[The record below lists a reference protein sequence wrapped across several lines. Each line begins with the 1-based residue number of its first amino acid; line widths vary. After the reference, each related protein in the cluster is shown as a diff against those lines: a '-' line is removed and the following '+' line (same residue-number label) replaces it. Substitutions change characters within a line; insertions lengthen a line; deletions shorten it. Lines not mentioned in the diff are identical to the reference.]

1 MTTLGSGASYI
12 VTSIC
17 KVIAD
22 TSTELTVYVDSE
34 IFWFVN
40 GLITNITRKIQAGQR
55 MDTSSMTSRILR
67 LHSFNYYP
75 NIEHIP

>member
-1 MTTLGSGASYI
+1 MTSVS
-12 VTSIC
+12 
-17 KVIAD
+17 KVIAA
-22 TSTELTVYVDSE
+22 TSTVSTVYIDSE

-67 LHSFNYYP
+67 LHSFNYYR

>member
-1 MTTLGSGASYI
+1 MS
-12 VTSIC
+12 
-17 KVIAD
+17 
-22 TSTELTVYVDSE
+22 TVYIDSE

-40 GLITNITRKIQAGQR
+40 GLVTNITRHIQAGQK
-55 MDTSSMTSRILR
+55 MDTSTMTSRILR

>member
-1 MTTLGSGASYI
+1 M
-12 VTSIC
+12 TSIC
-17 KVIAD
+17 KVIAA
-22 TSTELTVYVDSE
+22 TSTVSTVYIDSEISE

-40 GLITNITRKIQAGQR
+40 GLITNITRHIQAGQK
-55 MDTSSMTSRILR
+55 MDTSTMTSRILR